1 MDDDRPTPT
10 DLRVLAIDDEPF
22 QLKLLSKQL
31 AGLGIDQVRT
41 CLEAAVALAQLQAD
55 PACVDLVC
63 CDLQMPEMDGIE
75 ATRRIRVLP
84 LAHQPEIVA
93 MTASVLERDRDECLE
108 AGMDAF
114 LVKPFRPADVAKT
127 LEACHGRL
135 ESAGDAATPERELVR
150 RGA

>member
-55 PACVDLVC
+55 YAMRGVNLVRV
-63 CDLQMPEMDGIE
+63 
-75 ATRRIRVLP
+75 ATKW
-84 LAHQPEIVA
+84 
-93 MTASVLERDRDECLE
+93 T
-108 AGMDAF
+108 
-114 LVKPFRPADVAKT
+114 FRT
-127 LEACHGRL
+127 
-135 ESAGDAATPERELVR
+135 AGDLAGLAEMMTEDAAHTESPKAASAPGTL
-150 RGA
+150 AAAS